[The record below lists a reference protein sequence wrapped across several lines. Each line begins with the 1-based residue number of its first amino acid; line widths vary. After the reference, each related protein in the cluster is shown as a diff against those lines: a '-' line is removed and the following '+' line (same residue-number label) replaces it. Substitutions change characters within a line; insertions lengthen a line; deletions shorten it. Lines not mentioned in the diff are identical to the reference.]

1 MAVEDHIFLHVDKE
15 ELDRRVGH
23 WHPLLECHLILAM
36 RTFLQKLADSAVKG
50 LSQKETILWLIIP
63 ENCCVLIL
71 KSSPWSFVSW
81 VVWASV
87 KMATCQHVT
96 LSNTS
101 TVIPWFENLHQI
113 TQIISWIYRLNL
125 HQRRLVL
132 PTFGFFLKAWR
143 NVKASSH
150 WIIRA
155 PPIQNRVYQA
165 PKTTLVFT
173 ESFCRDHWTNFSLV
187 CHFYHQR
194 RRLLTGQFQFQ
205 LRLAEMP

>member
-1 MAVEDHIFLHVDKE
+1 MYSKELIYCLNKNLKVQIWLDHIFLHVDKE

-23 WHPLLECHLILAM
+23 WHPLLECHLILTT

-63 ENCCVLIL
+63 ENCCLLIL

-125 HQRRLVL
+125 HQRRLEVVAHVWL
-132 PTFGFFLKAWR
+132 FPQSLK
-143 NVKASSH
+143 
-150 WIIRA
+150 
-155 PPIQNRVYQA
+155 
-165 PKTTLVFT
+165 
-173 ESFCRDHWTNFSLV
+173 EC
-187 CHFYHQR
+187 
-194 RRLLTGQFQFQ
+194 
-205 LRLAEMP
+205 